1 MTISLFNQDA
11 YLNSAKA
18 NIVAVAENSVAVDQT
33 IFYPLGGGQLGDT
46 GTLRFNDETY
56 NIIDTI
62 WGEGIQI
69 LHLLDKPLPSEAVSE
84 NVLLSLDW
92 QRRFNLMKM
101 HTCLHLICSMFD
113 FPIVGARV
121 APLKGHLDY
130 FTDGEAIDKL
140 ASDEIL
146 QNIIS
151 QNLNISTEKVPEAE
165 FQNFMEN
172 RHLIGGMPPV
182 KNGVVRFVRI
192 GEVDNPID
200 YQPCGGTHVRNTSEI
215 KNLHIATIKSKGKGI
230 RRLNVKLVEA

>member
-1 MTISLFNQDA
+1 
-11 YLNSAKA
+11 
-18 NIVAVAENSVAVDQT
+18 
-33 IFYPLGGGQLGDT
+33 
-46 GTLRFNDETY
+46 
-56 NIIDTI
+56 
-62 WGEGIQI
+62 
-69 LHLLDKPLPSEAVSE
+69 
-84 NVLLSLDW
+84 
-92 QRRFNLMKM
+92 
-101 HTCLHLICSMFD
+101 MFD

-121 APLKGHLDY
+121 APLKSHLDY

-165 FQNFMEN
+165 FQAFMEN

-200 YQPCGGTHVRNTSEI
+200 YQPCGGTHVRNTDEI